1 MWMII
6 AAIIIVGGA
15 FAVDQYW
22 NVLPAKVAY
31 SAPTV
36 FTPPANTA
44 TSIADSDWQKV
55 LVGAGVGN
63 LAENSSLN
71 SGVKSVQSAPLT
83 ETEKLG
89 QALVSGYLQLQQS
102 GGDMSTDTINTVVS
116 NVLSDPNIVPT
127 AKVYTFANIKIGKDD
142 SISADL
148 TYGQAFAAL
157 FKNNSVVGDEATYA
171 RDSVEQNDPAIL
183 TKIDP
188 IIASYKNILNGLLD
202 MTVPPTIASMH
213 LDLVNAMSER
223 LNTAELLRTI
233 NTDPAAGLVGA
244 GQYLTGLQD
253 LSNAFGAIKQY
264 FGTLKANLSTTT
276 GSLILPGQT
285 FQQTSQ

>member
-36 FTPPANTA
+36 STPPGNTT
-44 TSIADSDWQKV
+44 TSIADNDWQKV

-71 SGVKSVQSAPLT
+71 SGKTSAQSQPLT
-83 ETEKLG
+83 VTSKLG
-89 QALVSGYLQLQQS
+89 QALVSEYLQLQQS
-102 GGDMSTDTINTVVS
+102 GGDESTDTINAMVS
-116 NVLSDPNIVPT
+116 GVLNNPNIVPT

-142 SISADL
+142 SQNADL
-148 TYGQAFAAL
+148 VYGQNLAAL
-157 FKNNSVVGDEATYA
+157 FKNNNVVGNEATYA
-171 RDSVEQNDPAIL
+171 RDAVEQNDPTISAQ
-183 TKIDP
+183 IDP
-188 IIASYKNILNGLLD
+188 IITSYENILNGLLGT
-202 MTVPPTIASMH
+202 TVPPSIASIH

-223 LNTAELLRTI
+223 LTTARLLRTV
-233 NTDPAAGLVGA
+233 NTDPAAGLEGA
-244 GQYLTGLQD
+244 GQYLNSLQD
-253 LSNAFGAIKQY
+253 LFNAFKELKQY
-264 FGTLKANLSTTT
+264 FDINFSTTT
-276 GSLILPGQT
+276 GASSIPGLNQ
-285 FQQTSQ
+285 